1 MKTYMKSSFYVDFF
15 FLFNC
20 LSVCFPKVKNY
31 YKNNDDY
38 F

>member
-1 MKTYMKSSFYVDFF
+1 MKSGFYVDF

>member
-1 MKTYMKSSFYVDFF
+1 MKTYMKSSFYVDF